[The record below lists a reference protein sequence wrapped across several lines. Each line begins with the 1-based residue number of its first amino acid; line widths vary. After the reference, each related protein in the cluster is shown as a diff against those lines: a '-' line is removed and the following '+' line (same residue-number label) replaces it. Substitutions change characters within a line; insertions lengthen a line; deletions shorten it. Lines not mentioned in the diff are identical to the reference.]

1 MIHWF
6 RRDLRL
12 SDNTAL
18 NAAVEASAGQ
28 VVPVFVLDDALLKGR
43 DVAPARVQFMLNSLT
58 ELDANLRSRG
68 SRLIVRKGNL
78 QDELLA
84 LAGEVGAEAVYYN
97 RDYTPLARK
106 RDASINQALTE
117 AGLQVQS
124 FKDLVIHEE
133 DELLTG
139 TKKPYAVFSPYKKN
153 WLAQPKVAPVDHL
166 LLAGKKL
173 VAPTD
178 IKSIVIPTAKSLG
191 FTVTQKV
198 SRAGEAE
205 AQRLLKAFVD
215 RNALDQYDKQR
226 DEPGIEGT
234 SRLSPH
240 LRFGTVSPRACYQ
253 TALHNA
259 NYVVPSRES
268 RNAQTP
274 TAKAGADNWISEM
287 IWREFYMQLLY
298 HFPHADKQNF
308 NKAWDA
314 VKWGSGNA
322 KTDEAHFEAWRAGKT
337 GYPIVDAAMRQLNE
351 TAWMHNR
358 ARMIAACFLTR
369 DLLLDWRLGESYF
382 MQQLVDGDPASN
394 NGNWQWAGSVGADA
408 QPYFRVFN
416 PLLQSQRFDPKGV
429 YIRRW
434 VPELA
439 RVPDEFIHE
448 PWLLPPQQQLK
459 TNCVI
464 GQTYPRRIV
473 DHAVQK
479 DKAIAMFKD
488 AKPRTETGD
497 DRRRTADDE

>member
-1 MIHWF
+1 MQVIHWF

-12 SDNTAL
+12 TDNTAL
-18 NAAVEASAGQ
+18 NAAIEVSAGH
-28 VVPVFVLDDALLKGR
+28 VVPVFVLDDALLKGK
-43 DVAPARVQFMLNSLT
+43 DVAPARVQFMLAALT
-58 ELDANLRSRG
+58 ELDTNLRSRG
-68 SRLIVRKGNL
+68 SSLIVRKGNPK
-78 QDELLA
+78 DELLA
-84 LAGEVGAEAVYYN
+84 VAHEVGAEAVYYN

-106 RDASINQALTE
+106 RDSEVNHALTE

-139 TKKPYAVFSPYKKN
+139 TKKPYAVFAPYKKS
-153 WLAQPKVAPVDHL
+153 WLLRPSVAPTTHPL
-166 LLAGKKL
+166 LLGKKL
-173 VAPTD
+173 NAPL
-178 IKSIVIPTAKSLG
+178 TAKSVPIPTVKGLG

-198 SRAGEAE
+198 PKAGEAE

-215 RNALDQYDKQR
+215 GNALNEYDKQR
-226 DEPGIEGT
+226 DMPGIEGT

-240 LRFGTVSPRACYQ
+240 LRFGTISPRACYQ

-268 RNAQTP
+268 RAAQTP
-274 TAKAGADNWISEM
+274 VAKAGADNWISEM
-287 IWREFYMQLLY
+287 IWREFYMQLLF
-298 HFPHADKQNF
+298 HFPHADKHNF

-322 KTDEAHFEAWRAGKT
+322 KTDEAHFAAWRAGKT

-351 TAWMHNR
+351 MAWMHNR
-358 ARMIAACFLTR
+358 ARMIAACFFCR
-369 DLLLDWRLGESYF
+369 DLLLDWQLGESYF
-382 MQQLVDGDPASN
+382 MQQLVDGDPANN
-394 NGNWQWAGSVGADA
+394 NGNWQWAASVGADA

-416 PLLQSQRFDPKGV
+416 PLLQSQRFDPKGT
-429 YIRRW
+429 YIRHW

-464 GQTYPRRIV
+464 GQTYPKRIV

-488 AKPRTETGD
+488 AKPS
-497 DRRRTADDE
+497 TA